1 MKININTHSSIQ
13 IDDIAFDPYDAS
25 TLNFKAKYIFIT
37 HTHYDH
43 LDIPSIKNISDKN
56 TIIIAPYDAKE
67 TFKKSVDNKI
77 ICVKPYE
84 ELTLGLLDIEV
95 LPAYNLNK
103 PFHPKTNDWV
113 GYKVFK
119 NGKTF
124 AVLGDTDATTE
135 LEELKNIDTL
145 FIPIGGTYT
154 MNAKEAA
161 TLTNKINPNLV
172 IPVHYNSIVGSKED
186 EQVFISNLNKDIKYQ
201 ILI

>member
-13 IDDIAFDPYDAS
+13 VDDMAFDPYNAS

-43 LDIPSIKNISDKN
+43 LDISSIKNISDKN
-56 TIIIAPYDAKE
+56 TIIIAPHDAKE
-67 TFKKSVDNKI
+67 SLEKSINNKI

-84 ELTLGLLDIEV
+84 QLTLGLLEIEV
-95 LPAYNLNK
+95 LPAYNINK
-103 PFHPKTNDWV
+103 QFHKKEYNWV

-124 AVLGDTDATTE
+124 AVLGDTDATPE

-154 MNAKEAA
+154 MNAEEAA
-161 TLTNKINPNLV
+161 TLTNKIKPNIV

-186 EQVFISNLNKDIKYQ
+186 EQVFISKLNKDIKYQ